1 MLIARWQIDA
11 RFGHKH
17 IVLEKLREW
26 ARDIAPQIGFTSSRL
41 LSGSIGAQ
49 EATVE
54 HNWEVADLAELD
66 RAWAK
71 LATIDAH
78 ARWGK
83 DLEAYVVSGSS
94 RWTIWRVQ

>member
-11 RFGHKH
+11 RFGHKQ

-49 EATVE
+49 EVTVE

-66 RAWAK
+66 RAWAE
-71 LATIDAH
+71 LAMLDAH

-83 DLEAYVVSGSS
+83 DLEPYVVSGSS